1 MAQLEARNILILN
14 WLSEIVPLATNQ
26 GVVGSNPAG
35 RAINQST
42 YATPRGGVVL
52 FKGSCAIQRAK
63 STRFGRAEPPREH
76 VDGWDRRRSNRRK
89 DQQRAAQR
97 ASNFCH
103 TSEGSTRGLRVSPRS
118 SVDHTFNE
126 LDVNI
131 PHYAGAIVTTK
142 DIVEAIASL

>member
-1 MAQLEARNILILN
+1 
-14 WLSEIVPLATNQ
+14 
-26 GVVGSNPAG
+26 
-35 RAINQST
+35 
-42 YATPRGGVVL
+42 VL

-97 ASNFCH
+97 ASNFCR

-118 SVDHTFNE
+118 GVDHTFNE